1 MLKIV
6 LMKRA
11 QRSREFWEKVVF
23 EADSSGLTRAKYAE
37 SVGVGEAALSHWL
50 TKLRGKSEKVRPTVE
65 AARLMRVQV
74 VDVKAK
80 RDAELSLEHAGVVIR
95 FGEGTSPEYVAKL
108 AKSLGQC

>member
-1 MLKIV
+1 
-6 LMKRA
+6 MKRA
-11 QRSREFWEKVVF
+11 QRSRDFWEKIVA

-50 TKLRGKSEKVRPTVE
+50 TRLRGKSEKVRPTV
-65 AARLMRVQV
+65 ATARLMRVQV

-80 RDAELSLEHAGVVIR
+80 SEAGLSLEYGGVIVR

>member
-37 SVGVGEAALSHWL
+37 SVGVGQAALSHWL
-50 TKLRGKSEKVRPTVE
+50 TKLRDKSEKTRPAAK
-65 AARLMRVQV
+65 AARLMRVHV
-74 VDVKAK
+74 VDNKP
-80 RDAELSLEHAGVVIR
+80 RQDAPLSLELGGVIVR
-95 FGEGTSPEYVAKL
+95 FSEGTTPEYVAKL